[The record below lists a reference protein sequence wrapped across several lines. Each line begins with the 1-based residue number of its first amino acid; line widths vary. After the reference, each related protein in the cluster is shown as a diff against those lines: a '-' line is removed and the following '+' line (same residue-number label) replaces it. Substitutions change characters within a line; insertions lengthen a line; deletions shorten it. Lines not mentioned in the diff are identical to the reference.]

1 MTAYSLVKANSR
13 WYLTNVAPIRSN
25 PAIIMRWRAYHES
38 DKIVTF
44 LTRDFG
50 KLTGIAKGA
59 RRSRRRFVNSLESL
73 ARVQARFRQRPGTT
87 LAFLESCELLHPPGA
102 LTEPVRFAYAS
113 YLTELTDRLTV
124 EGNPVPELYTLLEEG
139 LSVLADGPATGSFL
153 RAFELK
159 LLVRAGYEP
168 QFGQCHS
175 CQRDFAPDK
184 HAALEL
190 HHGRILCTECGRTER
205 GPTTEVGTNVLSQL
219 TTLKDAPLG
228 HCRHQSLGE
237 LDSEAAD
244 VSGRLLALHLTRP
257 LNSLKV
263 IAQATAKPKQPVS
276 QPSSDGR
283 AAAGDQSR

>member
-1 MTAYSLVKANSR
+1 MTVYSLVKANSR
-13 WYLTNVAPIRSN
+13 WYLTDVAPVRSN
-25 PAIIMRWRAYHES
+25 PAIIIRWRAYHES

-59 RRSRRRFVNSLESL
+59 KRSRRRFVNSLESL

-113 YLTELTDRLTV
+113 YLAELTDRLTV
-124 EGNPVPELYTLLEEG
+124 EENPVPELYALLEEG
-139 LSVLADGPATGSFL
+139 LSELVDGPATGSFL
-153 RAFELK
+153 RAFEIK

-168 QFGQCHS
+168 QFGHCDS
-175 CQRDFAPDK
+175 CQRDFAPDN

-190 HHGRILCTECGRTER
+190 RHGKILCSDCGRAEH
-205 GPTTEVGTNVLSQL
+205 GPTTEVGTNVLSRL
-219 TTLKDAPLG
+219 TRLKETPLG

-244 VSGRLLALHLTRP
+244 LSGRLLALHLTRP

-276 QPSSDGR
+276 QPSPDGQV
-283 AAAGDQSR
+283 AAGNPSR